1 MIPAAEMAAQRRAT
15 DAFIRADVESVT
27 LVPRERSRTASGGAT
42 YTDLPPRPSQAMR
55 LIPAKETLA
64 VERETLDGRIVKP
77 EYVLLA
83 LWDGEMERGD
93 RFSLGGN
100 RYEVAFVHEKRDY
113 QVKGEVVYLASE
125 A

>member
-1 MIPAAEMAAQRRAT
+1 
-15 DAFIRADVESVT
+15 
-27 LVPRERSRTASGGAT
+27 
-42 YTDLPPRPSQAMR
+42 MR

-64 VERETLDGRIVKP
+64 VERETLDGRVVKP